1 MEKHWHGVIRDAD
14 SADFHQTLALNE
26 ESVHFLSPLDL
37 ARLTML
43 HHAAS
48 YSRVLESE
56 GFVQAFLLAL
66 RPGAPYDS
74 PNYRWF
80 SATHADFLYID
91 RIVVSASMQGRGA
104 GLRLY
109 DDLFQFARSSAIKLI
124 TCEVDVE
131 PPNPASERLHSRLG
145 FREVGTQCVGPNK
158 KRVSLQ
164 ALTLQE

>member
-1 MEKHWHGVIRDAD
+1 MEKHWHSVIRDANT
-14 SADFHQTLALNE
+14 ADFPRILALNA

-43 HHAAS
+43 HHAAP
-48 YSRVLESE
+48 YHRVLDAD
-56 GFVQAFLLAL
+56 GVVQAFLLAL

-80 SATHADFLYID
+80 SATYADFLYID

-109 DDLFQFARSSAIKLI
+109 DDLFQFARGSAIRLI
-124 TCEVDVE
+124 TCEFDVE
-131 PPNPASERLHSRLG
+131 PPNPASERLHRRLG
-145 FREVGTQCVGPNK
+145 FREVGTQFVGPDK

-164 ALTLQE
+164 ALTLRQ